1 MSKDIRWKQRF
12 DNFAQVYLLLREAFA
27 RGVAPLSQLEKEG
40 AIQRFEM
47 TFELAWKTM
56 SDYLQESGLEL
67 RPVTLRKVIKE
78 AFAARIL
85 EDAQKWIDMMLHRN
99 LLPHTYDSKVFEEVL
114 QAVDKR
120 HLSAFERLHVFFM
133 GEPV

>member
-1 MSKDIRWKQRF
+1 MNQDIRWKHHF
-12 DNFAQVYLLLREAFA
+12 DNFSQAYLLLREAFA

-67 RPVTLRKVIKE
+67 RPVTPRNVIKE

-85 EDAQKWIDMMLHRN
+85 EDAQEWIDMMLHRN
-99 LLPHTYDSKVFEEVL
+99 LLSHTYDIKVFETVL
-114 QAVDKR
+114 QAVEQR
-120 HLSAFERLHVFFM
+120 YLPAFERLHAFFW

>member
-1 MSKDIRWKQRF
+1 MNKDIRWKQRF

-85 EDAQKWIDMMLHRN
+85 ENAQEWIDMMLHRN
-99 LLPHTYDSKVFEEVL
+99 LLSHTYDSKVFEEVL

-120 HLSAFERLHVFFM
+120 YLSAFERLHVFFM